1 MKTQAENLCLALCLG
16 LMAAACISLLPS
28 CASKRQ
34 SQSSDEYTDDK
45 SLRLRVSTALSDNP
59 DYKFDGVSVNVSK
72 GVAEL
77 GGLVDVF
84 SQKVKAYD
92 IARLVPGI
100 KDVQDNITVK
110 EQIAANTGESVDD
123 TSLTANVKSALDDN
137 PGYTY
142 AEVTVQTFRGAV
154 QLSGFVNT
162 VDQKNKAGV
171 IAREVSG
178 VREVLNNITV
188 KDKM

>member
-1 MKTQAENLCLALCLG
+1 MQVLMKRSSRFRTRATIIILSPVPLAGDREPIHFQSSCAGTIFIDGFASSFIEYEPERTRLKINVDRSISAETNQTSGKGKYMKTQAENLCLALCLG

-84 SQKVKAYD
+84 SAKS
-92 IARLVPGI
+92 
-100 KDVQDNITVK
+100 
-110 EQIAANTGESVDD
+110 ESV
-123 TSLTANVKSALDDN
+123 
-137 PGYTY
+137 
-142 AEVTVQTFRGAV
+142 
-154 QLSGFVNT
+154 
-162 VDQKNKAGV
+162 
-171 IAREVSG
+171 
-178 VREVLNNITV
+178 
-188 KDKM
+188 

>member
-1 MKTQAENLCLALCLG
+1 M
-16 LMAAACISLLPS
+16 
-28 CASKRQ
+28 
-34 SQSSDEYTDDK
+34 
-45 SLRLRVSTALSDNP
+45 
-59 DYKFDGVSVNVSK
+59 
-72 GVAEL
+72 
-77 GGLVDVF
+77 F
-84 SQKVKAYD
+84 SPQKVKAYD

-110 EQIAANTGESVDD
+110 EQIAANTGKSVDD